1 MRRHIGE
8 IMKRNRMRKFLGF
21 GLLILF
27 LLFLRV
33 EEGKSQPAVPAGQ
46 VDFFMG
52 VDFNYRDITYDK
64 LYEFLI
70 NLTPGVKWNMGKQ
83 WQVAAQA
90 LIPVYN
96 DYGERYKRIRLSMA
110 TLSKELYFK
119 ERYFLKVSGGMVR
132 WLK

>member
-1 MRRHIGE
+1 
-8 IMKRNRMRKFLGF
+8 MRKQGLI
-21 GLLILF
+21 LLICLCV
-27 LLFLRV
+27 RV
-33 EEGKSQPAVPAGQ
+33 EAVLSQPTVPAGQ

-70 NLTPGVKWNMGKQ
+70 NLTLGVKWNMGKQ

>member
-8 IMKRNRMRKFLGF
+8 IMKRNRMRKFLEF

-33 EEGKSQPAVPAGQ
+33 EEGKSQPAGQ

-70 NLTPGVKWNMGKQ
+70 NLTPGVK
-83 WQVAAQA
+83 
-90 LIPVYN
+90 
-96 DYGERYKRIRLSMA
+96 
-110 TLSKELYFK
+110 
-119 ERYFLKVSGGMVR
+119 
-132 WLK
+132 